1 MSKAASFQEHVNSCL
16 LVVVGEGE
24 VFIIIIFLLELETKR
39 DQSLGKARLD
49 KGGFS
54 LAR

>member
-16 LVVVGEGE
+16 LVVVEGE
-24 VFIIIIFLLELETKR
+24 VFIIFFFLLELETKR

-54 LAR
+54 LAS